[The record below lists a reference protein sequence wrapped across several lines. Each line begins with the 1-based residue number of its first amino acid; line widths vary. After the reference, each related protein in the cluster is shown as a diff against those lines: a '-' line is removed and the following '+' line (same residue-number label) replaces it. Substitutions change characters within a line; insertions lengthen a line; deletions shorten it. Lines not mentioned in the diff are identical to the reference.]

1 MHKKTETFMHRV
13 LHIME
18 VIIALLTLAV
28 IIGMLGYEIYRMV
41 VVPDYFT
48 VEHGLNNYLHNI
60 LTIVVGLEFV
70 RMLVDMTPAN
80 TLEVLIVAISRH
92 VILNHG
98 DPLGNVACVL
108 CIAGLFA
115 TRRFLIPKKEMKV
128 ELSEVD

>member
-18 VIIALLTLAV
+18 VVIALLTLAV

-60 LTIVVGLEFV
+60 LTIVVGLEF
-70 RMLVDMTPAN
+70 
-80 TLEVLIVAISRH
+80 
-92 VILNHG
+92 
-98 DPLGNVACVL
+98 DPCKY
-108 CIAGLFA
+108 
-115 TRRFLIPKKEMKV
+115 P
-128 ELSEVD
+128 